1 MLRVISMGDEFD
13 CDGFMDAIRERLGKV
28 AEINLYVLKKQLRTL
43 GITCDNMT
51 PLDAE
56 RLIDGVVKAISSWV
70 GAEGSR
76 RLRMALRSELRKYA
90 PEYFREKYGV

>member
-1 MLRVISMGDEFD
+1 MPCDFD
-13 CDGFMDAIRERLGKV
+13 CDGFMNSFRERLSRV
-28 AEINLYVLKKQLRTL
+28 AEISLYVLKKQQKDL

-51 PLDAE
+51 PEDAE
-56 RLIDGVVKAISSWV
+56 RLIDSVVKAISSWV

-90 PEYFREKYGV
+90 PDYFRDRYGV